1 MSFFL
6 FGLTGGIACG
16 KSTVAGRFRDAGVT
30 VIDADQI
37 ARQAVAP
44 GTSGLKEIVKYFG
57 TDVLR
62 ADGTLDRAKLGAL
75 VFGNEEKRKALNRI
89 LHPRIA
95 GRTMNT
101 AQELAARGE
110 PFACY
115 EAALLVENGA
125 ADTFRPLVVVV
136 APEAMQIAR
145 IIARDRLSEADA
157 RARIAAQM
165 PVAEKAAVADYV
177 IDTGG
182 TMDDTLR
189 QADDVLAK
197 IRAKATA

>member
-1 MSFFL
+1 MGFFL

-16 KSTVAGRFRDAGVT
+16 KSTVAGRFRDAGIT

-44 GTSGLKEIVKYFG
+44 GTSGLAEIIKHFG
-57 TDVLR
+57 SDVLR
-62 ADGTLDRAKLGAL
+62 PDGTLDRAKLGVL
-75 VFGNEEKRKALNRI
+75 VFGDAEKRKIVNRI

-95 GRTMNT
+95 ARTMQT
-101 AQELAARGE
+101 GQELASRGE

-136 APEAMQIAR
+136 APEETQITR
-145 IIARDRLSEADA
+145 IITRDRLSEADA
-157 RARIAAQM
+157 KARIAAQM
-165 PVAEKAAVADYV
+165 PVNEKAAVADYV

-182 TMDDTLR
+182 TMDDTYR
-189 QADDVLAK
+189 QADDVIAK
-197 IRAKATA
+197 IRAKAES